1 MSGISLRGD
10 YGQPYKIPQCTYF
23 CGMFS
28 KTFGYALRAT
38 TFVAVH
44 GREEKRI
51 GLQDLAEGLDMPRHF
66 LGKVMQDLVR
76 HGIVDSMKGPNGGF
90 YANDRTAATPLI
102 DILKITDGNLIF
114 DQCALNIKRCSAEHP
129 CPLHHDFAVC
139 RDGMLKV
146 LAVKTIGILAVEIEA
161 GTSFLVR

>member
-1 MSGISLRGD
+1 MKIKSFNSF
-10 YGQPYKIPQCTYF
+10 GQPHKIPQCTYF

-51 GLQDLAEGLDMPRHF
+51 GLQELAEGLDIPRHF

-90 YANDRTAATPLI
+90 FANDRTEATPLL

-114 DQCALNIKRCSAEHP
+114 DQCALNIKRCNAEHP

-146 LAVKTIGILAVEIEA
+146 LAVKTIGILAVEVAA